1 MFKSTHQRLLKQ
13 AVENAEANDRQIA
26 DALASVREDT
36 IKRLRQTV
44 ADREARITAM
54 TPDFELGRKRRLN
67 YEADNARRK
76 AARKAAK

>member
-1 MFKSTHQRLLKQ
+1 MLMWKKTHEIIMKN
-13 AVENAEANDRQIA
+13 ERQIT

-36 IKRLRQTV
+36 IARLRQTV

-76 AARKAAK
+76 AARRAAK